1 MKFTRKKIR
10 LKNFDY
16 RHGFVYFIT
25 ICTYEKQPL
34 FKDTRIAE
42 LIIKNI
48 EFRISQNEVIIY
60 CYCIM
65 PDHIHLLL
73 SLSDSYN
80 KPLGGWVSAFK
91 RYIAK
96 AMKEKFNIIKLWQA
110 NFYDHVIRDAESM
123 QTISEYILNNPV
135 RKGIVE
141 YWEDYPFSKIAV

>member
-16 RHGFVYFIT
+16 RHGFAYFIT
-25 ICTYEKQPL
+25 ICTCEKQPF
-34 FKDTRIAE
+34 FKDVRIAE
-42 LIIKNI
+42 LIDKEIKY
-48 EFRISQNEVIIY
+48 RILQKEVIIY

-65 PDHIHLLL
+65 PNLIHLLL
-73 SLSDSYN
+73 SLADTYI
-80 KPLGGWVSAFK
+80 KPLGNWVSAFK
-91 RYIAK
+91 RHTAK
-96 AMKEKFNIIKLWQA
+96 SVKEKFNIIKLWQV
-110 NFYDHVIRDAESM
+110 NFYDHVLRDEESM